1 MKLRSLLVT
10 LAALCVGTAA
20 HADEGMWL
28 YSAPP
33 RAQIKAK
40 YGFDLTDA
48 WLDHVRLS
56 SVRFNSGGSASF
68 VSGEGLVITNHHV
81 AADSLQK
88 MGSQKNNYLRDGFYA
103 KTAAEEIK
111 CNDLEVNVL
120 QSIEDVT
127 SPPALLPSS
136 PSFEAYGRLFR
147 DNPML
152 SYLLNSTIVS
162 GLAVIANLVF
172 CSLAA
177 YPLARMRF
185 AGRGLVLALV
195 VATILIPFQV
205 VMIPLYLLMV
215 QVGLRNT
222 LWALIIPQAATA
234 FGIFLLRQSF
244 LGVPVELEEAARSD
258 GCTSI
263 GEWWNVML
271 PAARADLITLAMF
284 VFIGTWS
291 DFLWPLVILD
301 DPKLYTL
308 PLGLQQL
315 ASSFSLDWRLVAAGS
330 VVSILPVLV
339 IFIGLQRYILPSASG
354 DAVKG

>member
-1 MKLRSLLVT
+1 MAPVARGLSSGRPRSLLASGIQ
-10 LAALCVGTAA
+10 LALLLLIAVAMLVPLF
-20 HADEGMWL
+20 WL
-28 YSAPP
+28 
-33 RAQIKAK
+33 
-40 YGFDLTDA
+40 
-48 WLDHVRLS
+48 
-56 SVRFNSGGSASF
+56 
-68 VSGEGLVITNHHV
+68 VST
-81 AADSLQK
+81 SLK
-88 MGSQKNNYLRDGFYA
+88 GP
-103 KTAAEEIK
+103 AENIF
-111 CNDLEVNVL
+111 
-120 QSIEDVT
+120 T
-127 SPPALLPSS
+127 TPPALLPSQ
-136 PSFEAYGRLFR
+136 PSLEAYQRLFA

-152 SYLLNSTIVS
+152 GYIRNSAIVS
-162 GLAVIANLVF
+162 GLAVLANLLF

-215 QVGLRNT
+215 QLGLRNT

-244 LGVPVELEEAARSD
+244 AGVPVELEEAARID
-258 GCTSI
+258 GCTPL
-263 GEWWNVML
+263 GEWWNVMI

-301 DPKLYTL
+301 DPNLYTL

-315 ASSFSLDWRLVAAGS
+315 ASSFSLDWRLVAAGA
-330 VVSILPVLV
+330 VVSILPVLAL
-339 IFIGLQRYILPSASG
+339 FIGLQRYILPSASG

>member
-1 MKLRSLLVT
+1 LKNRSRALGTNALQLALLVL
-10 LAALCVGTAA
+10 LALAMLVPLL
-20 HADEGMWL
+20 WL
-28 YSAPP
+28 
-33 RAQIKAK
+33 
-40 YGFDLTDA
+40 
-48 WLDHVRLS
+48 
-56 SVRFNSGGSASF
+56 
-68 VSGEGLVITNHHV
+68 VST
-81 AADSLQK
+81 SLK
-88 MGSQKNNYLRDGFYA
+88 GP
-103 KTAAEEIK
+103 AENIF
-111 CNDLEVNVL
+111 
-120 QSIEDVT
+120 T
-127 SPPALLPSS
+127 SPPALLPSH

-152 SYLLNSTIVS
+152 TYLFNSSIVS
-162 GLAVIANLVF
+162 GMAVIANLVF

-258 GCTSI
+258 GCSPI

-330 VVSILPVLV
+330 VVSILPVLA

>member
-1 MKLRSLLVT
+1 MKQQRPL
-10 LAALCVGTAA
+10 
-20 HADEGMWL
+20 W
-28 YSAPP
+28 
-33 RAQIKAK
+33 
-40 YGFDLTDA
+40 
-48 WLDHVRLS
+48 
-56 SVRFNSGGSASF
+56 AS
-68 VSGEGLVITNHHV
+68 
-81 AADSLQK
+81 
-88 MGSQKNNYLRDGFYA
+88 
-103 KTAAEEIK
+103 
-111 CNDLEVNVL
+111 VL
-120 QSIEDVT
+120 QLGALLMLALLMLVPLLWLVST
-127 SPPALLPSS
+127 SLKGPAENIFATPPALIPAQPSL
-136 PSFEAYGRLFR
+136 EAYGRLFA
-147 DNPML
+147 DHPL
-152 SYLLNSTIVS
+152 GLYLFNSTVVS
-162 GLAVIANLVF
+162 LLAVLGNLLF

-205 VMIPLYLLMV
+205 VMIPLYLMMV
-215 QVGLRNT
+215 QLGLRNT
-222 LWALIIPQAATA
+222 LWALIVPQAATA

-244 LGVPVELEEAARSD
+244 LGVPVELEEAARID
-258 GCTSI
+258 GCTPV
-263 GEWWNVML
+263 GEWWNVMI

-301 DPKLYTL
+301 DPRLYTL

-339 IFIGLQRYILPSASG
+339 LFVLLQRYILPSASG

>member
-1 MKLRSLLVT
+1 MAHPASGRPRTLLASGLQLVVLLLIAVAMLVPLFWLVSTSLKGPAENIFT
-10 LAALCVGTAA
+10 T
-20 HADEGMWL
+20 
-28 YSAPP
+28 PP
-33 RAQIKAK
+33 
-40 YGFDLTDA
+40 
-48 WLDHVRLS
+48 S
-56 SVRFNSGGSASF
+56 
-68 VSGEGLVITNHHV
+68 
-81 AADSLQK
+81 
-88 MGSQKNNYLRDGFYA
+88 
-103 KTAAEEIK
+103 
-111 CNDLEVNVL
+111 
-120 QSIEDVT
+120 
-127 SPPALLPSS
+127 LLPSQ
-136 PSFEAYGRLFR
+136 PSLEAYQRLFA

-152 SYLLNSTIVS
+152 GYIRNSAIVS
-162 GLAVIANLVF
+162 GLAVLANLLF

-215 QVGLRNT
+215 QLGLRNT

-244 LGVPVELEEAARSD
+244 AGVPVELEEAARID
-258 GCTSI
+258 GCTPL
-263 GEWWNVML
+263 GEWWNVMI

-301 DPKLYTL
+301 DPNLYTL

-315 ASSFSLDWRLVAAGS
+315 ASSFSLDWRLVAAGA

-339 IFIGLQRYILPSASG
+339 LFIGLQRYILPSASG